1 MGSKQFAD
9 GAARYQEIADRLAA
23 VGNVRGAEEALATAE
38 AGREAAAREA
48 VREAQQK

>member
-1 MGSKQFAD
+1 MGSKEFAA

-23 VGNVRGAEEALATAE
+23 IGQDRGAEHALAIAE

-48 VREAQQK
+48 VREAQEK